1 MFLFDLAFQK
11 GRGWMTCTTR
21 TEDVP
26 VLNVSFLPCKINCG
40 NHQVANLKIIMN
52 NNDRKETVYFELFI
66 SDFGYSV
73 KALCFSCSQ
82 IF

>member
-1 MFLFDLAFQK
+1 
-11 GRGWMTCTTR
+11 MTCTTR

-66 SDFGYSV
+66 SFIMAVLFY
-73 KALCFSCSQ
+73 KQMAYRLQ
-82 IF
+82 